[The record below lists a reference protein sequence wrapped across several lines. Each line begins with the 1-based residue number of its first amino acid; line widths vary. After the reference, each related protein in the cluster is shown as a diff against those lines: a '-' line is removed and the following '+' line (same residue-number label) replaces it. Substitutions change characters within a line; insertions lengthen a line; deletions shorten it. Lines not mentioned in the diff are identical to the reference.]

1 MTVRRTIID
10 CCNGCTERQADPNCH
25 GFCKRYLIQKAE
37 LDESNAEIKRIQNI
51 ETNLNMQK
59 AERVKRMVK
68 RSNTSVRYNEQ
79 M

>member
-1 MTVRRTIID
+1 MTVRRTRID
-10 CCNGCTERQADPNCH
+10 CCNGCTERKADPNCH

-51 ETNLNMQK
+51 ETNLNKQK

>member
-1 MTVRRTIID
+1 MTVRRTRID
-10 CCNGCTERQADPNCH
+10 CCNGCTERQADPNWH